1 MTVTPSPSLRAYV
14 TAGSVGLIAA
24 LAVGDPLPAVI
35 GAVLLTLGVVGLIG
49 AAAPTIDVQAVDVPA
64 TAVEGA
70 SFEFEIHVST
80 SQPLGQTF
88 VDLGLADASL
98 IEVSGASINSS
109 SGFMIPS
116 LHDRAV
122 VTATIEPA
130 TWGHSRLGPIALY
143 TSTSLG
149 MIDLRVDAATV
160 HPLLVLPTELT
171 LKRLLS
177 PLETNLHVG
186 DLVSRRLG
194 PGSEFADLRQFRS
207 GDDPRSVNW
216 RVSSRL
222 QSIWV
227 NERHP
232 ERNGDVVLLVDG
244 QVEAGTELH
253 LLVDRSIRLAAA
265 MLRTYGRQHHRL
277 GLVTL
282 DGLCRWVYP
291 GLGELHRRHL
301 LEQLMGVVPGE
312 VIWEAAERA
321 VVRAARR
328 PSFVIALTPL
338 LDPEMAGLIHSLRRS
353 GIDISVVALDVEP
366 VLPPVADPG
375 RRLGR
380 RVWAMERDRLRDR
393 LAGEGIPMA
402 VWRAIDPP
410 DVPLARLSEWR
421 SSWRRHG

>member
-1 MTVTPSPSLRAYV
+1 VTVTPAPSLRAYV
-14 TAGSVGLIAA
+14 TAGSVGLVAA

-35 GAVLLTLGVVGLIG
+35 GAVLLALGVVGLIG
-49 AAAPTIDVQAVDVPA
+49 AAAPSIEVRTAEVPA

-70 SFEFEIHVST
+70 TFDLEIHVST
-80 SQPLGQTF
+80 SEPLGQTF
-88 VDLGLADASL
+88 VDLGLTEATL
-98 IEVSGASINSS
+98 VEVSGASIVSS

-116 LHDRAV
+116 VRERAV
-122 VTATIEPA
+122 IRATIEPG
-130 TWGHSRLGPIALY
+130 TWGHSRLGPVALH
-143 TSTSLG
+143 TSTALG
-149 MIDLRVDAATV
+149 MVDLRVDEGSS
-160 HPLLVLPTELT
+160 HRLLVLPTEVT

-186 DLVSRRLG
+186 DLVSTRLG
-194 PGSEFADLRQFRS
+194 PGSEFADLRQFRP

-222 QSIWV
+222 QSVWV

-244 QVEAGTELH
+244 QVEVSTELH

-265 MLRTYGRQHHRL
+265 LLQGYGRQHHRL

-321 VVRAARR
+321 VVRVARR
-328 PSFVIALTPL
+328 PSFVIVLTPL
-338 LDPEMAGLIHSLRRS
+338 LNPEMAGLVHSLRRS
-353 GIDISVVALDVEP
+353 GVDISVVALDVEP
-366 VLPPVADPG
+366 LLPNVADPG

-380 RVWAMERDRLRDR
+380 RVWAMERDRLTDR
-393 LAGEGIPMA
+393 LAGEGVPIA
-402 VWRAIDPP
+402 VWRNTDPP
-410 DVPLARLSEWR
+410 DVPLAGLAEWR